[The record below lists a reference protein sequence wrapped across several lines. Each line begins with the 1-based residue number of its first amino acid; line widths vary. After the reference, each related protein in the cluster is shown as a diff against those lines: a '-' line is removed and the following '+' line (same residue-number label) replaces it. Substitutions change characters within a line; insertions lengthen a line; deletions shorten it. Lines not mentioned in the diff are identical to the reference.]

1 MYRLYLYCRRHRT
14 RNSEVPVLQLD
25 DEVVDMT
32 LFTSRTT
39 TPPNKK
45 LTLTS
50 KLGTHGVQSMGRQKN
65 SKASLQLC

>member
-1 MYRLYLYCRRHRT
+1 MYCRRHRT

-32 LFTSRTT
+32 LFTSRTRI
-39 TPPNKK
+39 PNKK
-45 LTLTS
+45 LTPTS

-65 SKASLQLC
+65 SKDIPPTELGVISL